1 MKARIICGVES
12 HRMHEGT
19 YNLWP
24 CLLFYVETFQIDNFE
39 FEANKHRKKFRISKL
54 IQDSNNSD
62 IGLLP

>member
-1 MKARIICGVES
+1 
-12 HRMHEGT
+12 MHEGT